1 MDQIILTRMRKNESA
16 FDLLFSEEY
25 RFSEHLY
32 KQSDTALPDMYHH
45 NAFITDGIPTEEEL
59 VAAENFQKENGHTFF
74 LIKSQEPLPPA
85 IIKQFGLEEDITDTM
100 LLQEGYFE
108 NWKYNP
114 SVTVK
119 DMKDSDIANDIL
131 KTELKNYGTAYGED
145 FVKRKMHRYLETS
158 KKHDGF
164 HYFGAYINE
173 TIAGACYAFCMANCV
188 CIDGLIVNEEF
199 RKQYVATTLLYY
211 IAEHFDGIIFLHA
224 DANDRPKIMYER
236 MGFTVVDKI
245 YEYNYTEEP

>member
-1 MDQIILTRMRKNESA
+1 MIDQPILENIRKNESA

-25 RFSEHLY
+25 LFSEHLY
-32 KQSDTALPDMYHH
+32 KQSDIALPDMYHH
-45 NAFITDGIPTEEEL
+45 NAFITDGMPTEEEL
-59 VAAENFQKENGHTFF
+59 VAAENFQKEKGHTFF
-74 LIKSQEPLPPA
+74 LIKSQEPLPHA
-85 IIKQFGLEEDITDTM
+85 MIKQFDLEENITDTM
-100 LLQEGYFE
+100 LLQKGYFE
-108 NWKYNP
+108 MWKYNP

-131 KTELKNYGTAYGED
+131 KTELKNYGAAYSED

-173 TIAGACYAFCMANCV
+173 TIAGACYAFCIANCV

-199 RKQYVATTLLYY
+199 RKQYVATTLLSH
-211 IAEHFDGIIFLHA
+211 IVKNFGKNVFLHA
-224 DANDRPKIMYER
+224 DANDTTKEMYAR
-236 MGFTVVDKI
+236 MGFTTVDKV
-245 YEYNYTEEP
+245 YEYNYKE